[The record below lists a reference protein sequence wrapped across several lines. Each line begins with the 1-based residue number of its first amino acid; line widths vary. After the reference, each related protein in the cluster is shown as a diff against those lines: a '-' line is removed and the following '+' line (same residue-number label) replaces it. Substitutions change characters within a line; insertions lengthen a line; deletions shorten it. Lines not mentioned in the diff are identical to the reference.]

1 MRYRYQQNQSGQVL
15 LLAVVLMLMIALV
28 GAGFIAVLSANLAH
42 SSRQED
48 QVAVEKAAMEGIN
61 FANAQLQNHPL
72 GADWRPGD
80 SASPTLSLADYDDVE
95 LARDWTLQF
104 AGAPPRVQPNQSF
117 YKFKTQDPNANT
129 YFLLNVQ
136 AGAFNPANPLS
147 RYLKITSIGRTVNDP
162 GIFKVLTAY
171 KSPFITEYARVMT
184 EYRSTPGAQG
194 FKMNVTPIGKPAA
207 IDFDADAT
215 LKANA
220 AAGATT
226 ITVSNPEMF
235 SEGDTIFIGRDPN
248 PNGAPFV
255 SGDPNTV
262 GMREAVT
269 VGTISNAA
277 NYWNGQIP
285 ITGGGGP
292 GGGLAYAHQLG
303 EPIVV
308 GQVIGGTFNR
318 KVTVGR
324 LTKFVDFGN
333 MATTRITLTSVRKMA
348 VAPYLIQNNDVIYV
362 GTTVSALTKTEQQLT
377 VTNVDTSVNPPAIDF
392 SPPAFIP
399 PNAKHEKG
407 EIVRVFVP
415 STADRNPYENMVV
428 DAAGIAPDPF
438 REAEWSPTVIRG
450 GIFSNGDIRFFGSA
464 LLDFNVVGGG
474 MVETPRTISYDM
486 MDNPATPNRIEGSDS
501 ANPAFSI
508 GHPSSTAVNVVTN
521 FGTLTGNDAWSRD
534 GQARQNGITTQPL
547 RWVRPQTPP
556 LVAQEGLF
564 SANPWVAGGYRFLRY
579 EELTKLSDSRRPSGS
594 PFTVGELGQGKG
606 IFVDNFTDV
615 QFARNAT
622 GFETFSTMRS
632 KLIAQ
637 WLNPTI
643 TDDPGP
649 NGTDEPAASPV
660 DDTPQWVNNGL
671 EYVPLGAQII
681 LRNDDVVWNPATG
694 TFVSMSGSS
703 PALTTHP
710 TTGSLHVMGRPVIW
724 IIHSDKQ
731 PLGID
736 WTASPPTTFPVPP
749 WSTDARTGRTLYF
762 TSYDYPENGV
772 ICAAGNVRVKGTLP
786 LSYPNTTTTNV
797 WAGNINIVNG
807 IRDRDYN
814 LTIVSGG
821 TIYIEGNILTP
832 KDVAPALFTP
842 AYDLD
847 EVRNTHV
854 ALMAKDHVCLNTT
867 QFYAPFAVG
876 SVPPPPPPS
885 PPPLRSFTPTEFAL
899 ANQVQST
906 PDAIGHS
913 YWDMPAGS
921 TNTIMRQFSL
931 GEPYLL
937 TGNANTTALLAV
949 AMHHGGAKGNP
960 SPPVNRI
967 WSGMQVQTAATNPAP
982 VNNFRVTNPASPSFP
997 DPTPPSAPDQYKPT
1011 DIFLD
1016 ADQEPL
1022 KSGGNYKNIGQTTT
1036 AGTVVNEIRTQF
1048 VDAMNQP
1055 KYDARPDPN
1064 LQVNPDTVTADLL
1077 VRMGQD
1083 ETTTVT
1089 LDNTK
1094 WFDIPIITRGWMGV
1108 NGAPLWQIGNMNDPF
1123 ALLESFYQNPLNR
1136 PASGA
1141 LPAVQSLMS
1150 QTFSD
1155 TPGGPT
1161 VVSNNVFNVT
1171 GGLNELRFSA
1181 EPTLANV
1188 LGNYRVSRFKM
1199 EQYLPGTDPMNSSIP
1214 VYRPTTGL
1222 PIRINALV
1230 YAQEGSWFVI
1240 PPPLF
1245 DDAAFNDDTR
1255 PGMGKANAY
1264 RQFNYRVVVN
1274 GAIVENETADDFPV
1288 TGVNTFTGR
1297 VGGNRNVYTFN
1308 STRWEERL
1316 AYPSQRGDLND
1327 VLTRDVVSPPPLG
1340 APYRAPYVWQGIE
1353 YRWDPELKL
1362 TRWAVEDVLTGNLKP
1377 VAKIPKLPLGP
1388 DLIFVG

>member
-1 MRYRYQQNQSGQVL
+1 MMRYRDKQNQSGQVL

-28 GAGFIAVLSANLAH
+28 GAGFIAVLSANLAQ

-95 LARDWTLQF
+95 LARNWTLQF
-104 AGAPPRVQPNQSF
+104 AGAPPSVQPNQSF

-129 YFLLNVQ
+129 YFLLNMQ
-136 AGAFNPANPLS
+136 DGAFNPANPLS

-162 GIFKVLTAY
+162 GIFKVVTAY
-171 KSPFITEYARVMT
+171 KSLNITDYARFITAR
-184 EYRSTPGAQG
+184 RSTPGAQG

-207 IDFDADAT
+207 IDVDADAT

-226 ITVSNPEMF
+226 ITVSHPEMF
-235 SEGDTIFIGRDPN
+235 SEGDTIYIGRDPN
-248 PNGAPFV
+248 TSIP
-255 SGDPNTV
+255 SGFPDPNTV
-262 GMREAVT
+262 GIREPVT
-269 VGTISNAA
+269 VSTISNAA

-285 ITGGGGP
+285 VS
-292 GGGLAYAHQLG
+292 GLAYAHQAG

-308 GQVIGGTFNR
+308 GRINAGTFER

-348 VAPYLIQNNDVIYV
+348 VPPYLIQNNDTIYV
-362 GTTVSALTKTEQQLT
+362 GTTVSALSRTEQQLT
-377 VTNVDTSVNPPAIDF
+377 VTNVDTNVTPPAIDF
-392 SPPAFIP
+392 GPLVSIP

-415 STADRNPYENMVV
+415 SAAVLNPYENMVV

-438 REAEWSPTVIRG
+438 REAEWSPTIIRG
-450 GIFSNGDIRFFGSA
+450 GVFSNGDIRFFGST

-501 ANPAFSI
+501 ANPAFSV

-521 FGTLTGNDAWSRD
+521 FGTLTGNDTWSRD

-564 SANPWVAGGYRFLRY
+564 SGNFWVGGGYRFLRY
-579 EELTKLSDSRRPSGS
+579 EELTKLSDSRRPNAAS
-594 PFTVGELGQGKG
+594 PTYGEMGYGKG
-606 IFVDNFTDV
+606 IYVNNFSDV
-615 QFARNAT
+615 QFARIPS
-622 GFETFSTMRS
+622 GFDSFPARRQKQT
-632 KLIAQ
+632 AQ

-649 NGTDEPAASPV
+649 NGTDEPAGSPV
-660 DDTPQWVNNGL
+660 DDIPQWVNNGL

-681 LRNDDVVWNPATG
+681 LRNDDVVWDPASASFTRM
-694 TFVSMSGSS
+694 TNLT
-703 PALTTHP
+703 PANQHP
-710 TTGSLHVMGRPVIW
+710 TTLAPHVPGRPVIW
-724 IIHSDKQ
+724 IIHSIHPSQ
-731 PLGID
+731 ANFIGQ
-736 WTASPPTTFPVPP
+736 SPPRDVNGAPIPVWTIDP
-749 WSTDARTGRTLYF
+749 RTSLTGNPADGTKLYF

-772 ICAAGNVRVKGTLP
+772 ICAASNVRIKGNLP
-786 LSYPNTTTTNV
+786 LSYPNTTTANV
-797 WAGNINIVNG
+797 WAGNVTLG
-807 IRDRDYN
+807 DRDYN

-832 KDVAPALFTP
+832 KDVAPTLFTP

-847 EVRNTHV
+847 EVHNTHV
-854 ALMAKDHVCLNTT
+854 ALMAKDHVCLNST

-876 SVPPPPPPS
+876 AVPPPPPPN
-885 PPPLRSFTPTEFAL
+885 PPLPPLRSFTPTEFAL
-899 ANQVQST
+899 ANQVQGT

-921 TNTIMRQFSL
+921 GNTVMRQFSL

-937 TGNANTTALLAV
+937 TGNANTALLAV
-949 AMHHGGAKGNP
+949 AMQHGGSKKAG
-960 SPPVNRI
+960 I
-967 WSGMQVQTAATNPAP
+967 QVRTAATNATP
-982 VNNFRVTNPASPSFP
+982 VNSFRVTNPASPSFP
-997 DPTPPSAPDQYKPT
+997 DPTLPSAPDQYNPT

-1036 AGTVVNEIRTQF
+1036 AGTVVNDIRTQF
-1048 VDAMNQP
+1048 LDSMNQP
-1055 KYDARPDPN
+1055 KYDAQPDTGLPS
-1064 LQVNPDTVTADLL
+1064 PDTVPASLL
-1077 VRMGQD
+1077 ARMGQD
-1083 ETTTVT
+1083 ETATVT
-1089 LDNTK
+1089 LDNTA
-1094 WFDIPIITRGWMGV
+1094 WFDVLMITRGWMGV
-1108 NGAPLWQIGNMNDPF
+1108 NGTPLWQIGNLNDPF
-1123 ALLESFYQNPLNR
+1123 TLLESFYQNPLNR

-1155 TPGGPT
+1155 PLPSVGPPA
-1161 VVSNNVFNVT
+1161 VSNNIFNVT

-1188 LGNYRVSRFKM
+1188 LGNYRLSRFKM
-1199 EQYLPGTDPMNSSIP
+1199 EQYLPGVDPMNSAT

-1222 PIRINALV
+1222 SIRINALI
-1230 YAQEGSWFVI
+1230 YAQEGSWFII

-1245 DDAAFNDDTR
+1245 DDAAFNDDAR
-1255 PGMGKANAY
+1255 PGMGKATAY
-1264 RQFNYRVVVN
+1264 RRFNYRVVIN

-1288 TGVNTFTGR
+1288 TGINAFTSR
-1297 VGGNRNVYTFN
+1297 IGGNRNVYTFN

-1316 AYPSQRGDLND
+1316 AYPSLRGDPND
-1327 VLTRDVVSPPPLG
+1327 VLTRDVSSPPPLG

>member
-1 MRYRYQQNQSGQVL
+1 MMRYRYPQNQSGQVL

-28 GAGFIAVLSANLAH
+28 GAGFIAVLSANLAQ

-95 LARDWTLQF
+95 LARGWTLQLT
-104 AGAPPRVQPNQSF
+104 GVPPRVQPNQSF

-162 GIFKVLTAY
+162 GIFKVVTAY
-171 KSPFITEYARVMT
+171 KSLNITDYARFITA
-184 EYRSTPGAQG
+184 YRSTPGAQG

-215 LKANA
+215 LKADAN
-220 AAGATT
+220 AGATT

-235 SEGDTIFIGRDPN
+235 SEGDIIFIGRDPN
-248 PNGAPFV
+248 PNSAPFV
-255 SGDPNTV
+255 PSDPNTV
-262 GMREAVT
+262 GMREAVA
-269 VGTISNAA
+269 VGVISDAA

-285 ITGGGGP
+285 LSS
-292 GGGLAYAHQLG
+292 GLTYKHQAG

-308 GQVIGGTFNR
+308 GRINAGAFER

-324 LTKFVDFGN
+324 LTQFVDFGN
-333 MATTRITLTSVRKMA
+333 IATTRITLTSVRKMA
-348 VAPYLIQNNDVIYV
+348 VPPYLIQNNDTIYV
-362 GTTVSALTKTEQQLT
+362 GTTVSALSKTEQQLT
-377 VTNVDTSVNPPAIDF
+377 VTNVDTTVNPPAIDF

-415 STADRNPYENMVV
+415 STAAINPYENLVV
-428 DAAGIAPDPF
+428 DAAGAAPDPF

-450 GIFSNGDIRFFGSA
+450 GLFSNGDIRFFGST

-501 ANPAFSI
+501 ANPTFSV

-521 FGTLTGNDAWSRD
+521 FFPLTGNDVWSRD
-534 GQARQNGITTQPL
+534 GVARQNGITTQPL

-564 SANPWVAGGYRFLRY
+564 SGNSWVGGGYRFLRY
-579 EELTKLSDSRRPSGS
+579 EELTKLSDSRRPNPSS
-594 PFTVGELGQGKG
+594 PTFGEMGFGKG
-606 IFVDNFTDV
+606 IYIDNFSDV
-615 QFARNAT
+615 QFARTPA
-622 GFETFSTMRS
+622 GFDSFPARRQ

-649 NGTDEPAASPV
+649 NGTDEPAGSPI
-660 DDTPQWVNNGL
+660 DDIPQWVNNGL

-681 LRNDDVVWNPATG
+681 LRNDDVVWDPASAS
-694 TFVSMSGSS
+694 FRRLAS
-703 PALTTHP
+703 LTPPNQHP
-710 TTGSLHVMGRPVIW
+710 TTGAPHVPGRPVIW
-724 IIHSDKQ
+724 IIHAIHPSQ
-731 PLGID
+731 VSIGQTPPRNINGAFIAP
-736 WTASPPTTFPVPP
+736 WT
-749 WSTDARTGRTLYF
+749 TDPRTATAANPSGTTLYF

-772 ICAAGNVRVKGTLP
+772 ILAAGNVRVKGTLP

-797 WAGNINIVNG
+797 WAGNITPG
-807 IRDRDYN
+807 DRDYN

-821 TIYIEGNILTP
+821 TIYLEGNILTP

-847 EVRNTHV
+847 EVHNTHV
-854 ALMAKDHVCLNTT
+854 ALLAKDHVCLNPT

-876 SVPPPPPPS
+876 SVPVPPPPNP
-885 PPPLRSFTPTEFAL
+885 PLPPLRSFTPAEFAL
-899 ANQVQST
+899 PNQVQGT

-913 YWDMPAGS
+913 YWDLPAGS
-921 TNTIMRQFSL
+921 GNTIMRQFSL

-949 AMHHGGAKGNP
+949 AMQHGGSKK
-960 SPPVNRI
+960 V
-967 WSGMQVQTAATNPAP
+967 GMQVRTSATNPAP
-982 VNNFRVTNPASPSFP
+982 VNSFRVVNPVSPSPP
-997 DPTPPSAPDQYKPT
+997 DPTLPSPPDQYKPT

-1022 KSGGNYKNIGQTTT
+1022 KSGASYKNIGQTTT
-1036 AGTVVNEIRTQF
+1036 AGTVVNDIRTQF
-1048 VDAMNQP
+1048 LDAMNQP
-1055 KYDARPDPN
+1055 KYDAQPGAGLP
-1064 LQVNPDTVTADLL
+1064 NPDAVPADLL
-1077 VRMGQD
+1077 VRMGQN
-1083 ETTTVT
+1083 ETATVT
-1089 LDNTK
+1089 FGNAA
-1094 WFDIPIITRGWMGV
+1094 WFDVLMITRGWMGV
-1108 NGAPLWQIGNMNDPF
+1108 NGTPLWQIGNLNDPF

-1136 PASGA
+1136 PASGTS
-1141 LPAVQSLMS
+1141 PAVQSLVS
-1150 QTFSD
+1150 QTVSD
-1155 TPGGPT
+1155 PPGGTP
-1161 VVSNNVFNVT
+1161 VVSNTIFNVP

-1181 EPTLANV
+1181 EPTMADILAN
-1188 LGNYRVSRFKM
+1188 YRLSRFKM
-1199 EQYLPGTDPMNSSIP
+1199 EQYLPGLDPLSGNP

-1222 PIRINALV
+1222 PIRINALI

-1255 PGMGKANAY
+1255 PGLGKANAY
-1264 RQFNYRVVVN
+1264 RRFNYRVVVN

-1288 TGVNTFTGR
+1288 TGVNAFTGR
-1297 VGGNRNVYTFN
+1297 IGGNRNVYTFN

-1327 VLTRDVVSPPPLG
+1327 VLTRDVSSPPPLG